1 MERCGPPEKPLIL
14 LTAQTNKFDGFGC
27 RDIFQLGTMLNS
39 KTHFCT
45 IAVFLAALVAGADSQ
60 AQQKLSKNE
69 LELAR
74 EMLQQVKDAIEK
86 NYYDP
91 TFHGFDLDGR
101 FKEADQKLGDATSF
115 GMGVNVIGWAVEG
128 LRDTHTRFIPPM
140 RNVFVYSGW
149 QMEMVGQTCMISAVE
164 PNSDAWKRGLRPGD
178 VVLKVEEFEPNRA
191 TIGQIRYTF
200 GVLVPQTEYHLL
212 VSNPAAGTH
221 SITTQSRLI
230 TIPRTA
236 IAGGTTL
243 QQLMRLLEGDWMV
256 RRSRV
261 VEVNDN
267 LMIWKLPA
275 FRLTESEIK
284 HQLNSARK
292 HDTLILDLR
301 DNSGGDEDDLR
312 WMIGSFFDHDIAVGE
327 MIQREKHEPLSARS
341 LGKQS
346 FTGKLYVL
354 VNNSSASAAEI
365 FARTV
370 QLQKRGTVMG
380 DGTAGAVG
388 RGKPIPLRGGPLSGL
403 AYSLE
408 VTVARLKLPDG
419 TDLEGQGVKP
429 DLKMIPRSLDLVEQR
444 DPVLSAAAQLAAG
457 VPLSPE
463 EAGKMFPVE
472 WPTY

>member
-1 MERCGPPEKPLIL
+1 MLKP
-14 LTAQTNKFDGFGC
+14 TTYCCAV
-27 RDIFQLGTMLNS
+27 
-39 KTHFCT
+39 
-45 IAVFLAALVAGADSQ
+45 AVFLAALAADVHSQ

-69 LELAR
+69 LEMAR
-74 EMLQQVKDAIEK
+74 EMLVQVKDAIEK

-91 TFHGFDLDGR
+91 TFHGYDLDGR
-101 FKEADQKLGDATSF
+101 FNDADQKLGDATSF
-115 GMGVNVIGWAVEG
+115 GMGMNVIGWAVEG
-128 LRDTHTRFIPPM
+128 LRDSHTRFMPPM
-140 RNVFVYSGW
+140 RNVLVYSGW

-178 VVLKVEEFEPNRA
+178 VVLKVEDYKPNRA

-200 GVLVPQTEYHLL
+200 GTLVPQTEYHLV

-230 TIPRTA
+230 TIPMTA
-236 IAGGTTL
+236 VAGGTTL
-243 QQLMRLLEGDWMV
+243 QQLMPLRKGDLMV
-256 RRSRV
+256 RKSRV
-261 VEVNDN
+261 VEVNDR

-275 FRLTESEIK
+275 FRLAESEIK

-301 DNSGGDEDDLR
+301 DNNGGNEDDLR
-312 WMIGSFFDHDIAVGE
+312 WMIGSFFDHDVTVGE
-327 MIQREKHEPLSARS
+327 LIQRDKHEPLSAPS

-380 DGTAGAVG
+380 DETAGAVG
-388 RGKPIPLRGGPLSGL
+388 RGKQILLRGGPLSGL
-403 AYSLE
+403 AYVVE

-419 TDLEGQGVKP
+419 TDLEGRGVKP
-429 DLKMIPRSLDLVEQR
+429 DLTIIPTPLDLAEQR

-457 VPLSPE
+457 VLLSPE

>member
-1 MERCGPPEKPLIL
+1 MLKP
-14 LTAQTNKFDGFGC
+14 TTYCCAV
-27 RDIFQLGTMLNS
+27 
-39 KTHFCT
+39 
-45 IAVFLAALVAGADSQ
+45 AVFLAALAADVHSQ

-69 LELAR
+69 LEMAR
-74 EMLQQVKDAIEK
+74 EMLVQVKDAIEK

-91 TFHGFDLDGR
+91 TFHGYDLDGR
-101 FKEADQKLGDATSF
+101 FNDADQKLGDATSF
-115 GMGVNVIGWAVEG
+115 GMGMNVIGWAVEG
-128 LRDTHTRFIPPM
+128 LRDSHTRFMPPM
-140 RNVFVYSGW
+140 RNVLVYSGW

-178 VVLKVEEFEPNRA
+178 VVLKVEDYKPNRA

-200 GVLVPQTEYHLL
+200 GTLVPQTEYHLV

-230 TIPRTA
+230 TIPMTA
-236 IAGGTTL
+236 VAGGTTL
-243 QQLMRLLEGDWMV
+243 QQLMRLREGDWMV
-256 RRSRV
+256 RKSRV
-261 VEVNDN
+261 VEVNDR

-275 FRLTESEIK
+275 FRLAESEIK

-301 DNSGGDEDDLR
+301 DNNGGNEDDLR
-312 WMIGSFFDHDIAVGE
+312 WMIGSFFDHDVTVGE
-327 MIQREKHEPLSARS
+327 LIQRDKHEPLSAPS

-380 DGTAGAVG
+380 DETAGAVG
-388 RGKPIPLRGGPLSGL
+388 RGKQILLRGGPLSGL
-403 AYSLE
+403 AYVVE

-419 TDLEGQGVKP
+419 TDLEGRGVKP
-429 DLKMIPRSLDLVEQR
+429 DLTIIPTPLDLAEQR

-457 VPLSPE
+457 VLLSPE